1 MPLKTVVFKGF
12 TTQWEKLQ
20 GNSMWQDL
28 EQAEGIITW
37 SRGAERDMELSQGW
51 RYEINSI

>member
-1 MPLKTVVFKGF
+1 MPLKTGVFKGF

-37 SRGAERDMELSQGW
+37 SRGAERDMELSQG
-51 RYEINSI
+51 